1 MNKILEINN
10 VSLGYKNNLILRN
23 IEITLTKGDF
33 LVIHGKNGS
42 GKSSFLKFLY
52 MKIFPFS
59 GKYRVFGDEVFFSNK
74 SFINKSRKKMG
85 IILQKNYLI
94 PYLSVIENVQ
104 LSFEIQNQDSTSN
117 DNRVYEILKWVGLE
131 KKAEFKVVNLSD
143 GEKQKVVIARAL
155 VSNPPILIA
164 DEPMLYLDSVSREK
178 LFFLLNTINK
188 LGTTIIVAD
197 NHNKNKY
204 INSKKVNIEQFIAK
218 K

>member
-10 VSLGYKNNLILRN
+10 VSLGYKNNFILKN
-23 IEITLTKGDF
+23 IDITLTKGDF

-42 GKSSFLKFLY
+42 GKTSFLKFLY

-59 GKYRVFGDEVFFSNK
+59 GKYKIFGEEVFFSNK
-74 SFINKSRKKMG
+74 SFINRSRKRMG
-85 IILQKNYLI
+85 IILQKNFLI
-94 PYLSVIENVQ
+94 PYLSVVENVQ
-104 LSFEIQNQDSTSN
+104 LSFEIQSKDSASK
-117 DNRVYEILKWVGLE
+117 DNRVFEILKWVGLE

-164 DEPMLYLDSVSREK
+164 DEPMLYLDFISRKK
-178 LFFLLNTINK
+178 LFFLLNAINK

-197 NHNKNKY
+197 NQNKDEY
-204 INSKKVNIEQFIAK
+204 LDSKKINIEQFVVTK
-218 K
+218 